1 MCKLLASGIHL
12 TLQRASGTMP
22 AMPRA
27 KGDFSRKLF
36 GLRLREDLLI
46 ELRHVALD
54 LKRPA
59 NQLLEEAIQE
69 WLKNK
74 RERSKEKGTRRKG

>member
-1 MCKLLASGIHL
+1 
-12 TLQRASGTMP
+12 MP

-27 KGDFSRKLF
+27 KGDYSRKLF
-36 GLRLREDLLI
+36 GLRLREDLLT

-59 NQLLEEAIQE
+59 NQLLEEAIQA
-69 WLKNK
+69 WLKSR
-74 RERSKEKGTRRKG
+74 REEKKEKGSRRKG

>member
-1 MCKLLASGIHL
+1 
-12 TLQRASGTMP
+12 MP

-27 KGDFSRKLF
+27 KGEFSRKLF
-36 GLRLREDLLI
+36 GLRLREDLLT

-59 NQLLEEAIQE
+59 NQLLEEAIQD
-69 WLKNK
+69 WLKSR
-74 RERSKEKGTRRKG
+74 REEKKGKGSRRKG

>member
-1 MCKLLASGIHL
+1 ML
-12 TLQRASGTMP
+12 

-46 ELRHVALD
+46 ELRHMALD

-59 NQLLEEAIQE
+59 NQLVEDAIHA
-69 WLKNK
+69 WLKSR
-74 RERSKEKGTRRKG
+74 REEKKEKGSRRKG

>member
-1 MCKLLASGIHL
+1 
-12 TLQRASGTMP
+12 MP

-27 KGDFSRKLF
+27 KGKYSRKLF
-36 GLRLREDLLI
+36 GLRLREDLLT

-59 NQLLEEAIQE
+59 NQLLEEAIQG
-69 WLKNK
+69 WLKSR
-74 RERSKEKGTRRKG
+74 REEKKEKGSRRKG